1 MFPIIGPEMVA
12 ALLRLCNESEKS
24 IESVKPRTRPQSAND
39 AMPARRRR
47 LRTGTIA
54 ASPWIRFKVIVFSF
68 CRRVSDL

>member
-12 ALLRLCNESEKS
+12 ALLRPCNESEES
-24 IESVKPRTRPQSAND
+24 IENVKPRTRPQSTND
-39 AMPARRRR
+39 AKSACHRR

-54 ASPWIRFKVIVFSF
+54 AGPWIRFKVIVFSF